1 MGRKT
6 KKYIVKPVL
15 AALFLALGMVLPMLT
30 GQIKEIGDS
39 LLPMHLP
46 VMICGLVCGYK
57 YGAAIGLMLPFL
69 RSLTFSMPPIYPN
82 AVWMALE
89 LATYG
94 LVIGFIYMKL
104 SKSKISMYIALITAM
119 IAGRLVWGAAKAV
132 LLGVAGKSFT
142 ISAFIIGGF
151 VDSLLGIV
159 LQLVIVPP
167 IAALINRMIR
177 NR

>member
-15 AALFLALGMVLPMLT
+15 AALFLALGMVLPLLT

-39 LLPMHLP
+39 LLPMHIP
-46 VMICGLVCGYK
+46 VMLCGLVCGYK
-57 YGAAIGLMLPFL
+57 YGAAIGLVLPFL
-69 RSLTFSMPPIYPN
+69 RSLVFSMPPIYPN

-104 SKSKISMYIALITAM
+104 SKSKLSMYIALIAAM
-119 IAGRLVWGAAKAV
+119 IMGRIVWGISKMLLFQNFPPSVLTAKKY
-132 LLGVAGKSFT
+132 LET
-142 ISAFIIGGF
+142 GF
-151 VDSLLGIV
+151 FQSC
-159 LQLVIVPP
+159 
-167 IAALINRMIR
+167 
-177 NR
+177 